1 MYLQKINN
9 VGLDKQLLKKYS
21 NKLQLHFDHSFV
33 VNINKWIE
41 SRNTINGPYSRL
53 CVRNKVRNV
62 KVSRL
67 NVNIYT

>member
-1 MYLQKINN
+1 M
-9 VGLDKQLLKKYS
+9 KKYS